1 MNEGRARKP
10 QYRLSLQQDKRSFY
24 KHFTKSLAVE
34 NLKCSSEKASLQP
47 LGSSDLNKNGLEK
60 QYYFA
65 LLFDPHH
72 SRQI

>member
-47 LGSSDLNKNGLEK
+47 LGFSDLNKNGLEK